1 MNKKGLEFETL
12 IKWIIAVVV
21 LVIAVLGIIILKGR
35 GSDLLEKLN
44 AILKFGRS

>member
-1 MNKKGLEFETL
+1 MDKRGLEFETL

-21 LVIAVLGIIILKGR
+21 LIIAALGIMILSGR

-44 AILKFGRS
+44 AIIKFGR